1 MSVSVVQMLENN
13 LRDRHARHLMLVCR
27 GEVDVALTLVR
38 RAAEKEHRNLQIMMG
53 STFTEDQSDHYSF
66 GLLRRVVLSMERGD
80 LLVMRALEAI
90 HGSLYDMLN
99 MSYTTL
105 GNKRHCRIAL
115 GDTDIFAQVHEN
127 FRCVV
132 LQDADQLHL
141 ADAAFLNRF
150 EKHYV
155 SISDMVTSQVHREA
169 VKQLEGQAARAT
181 SGPRL
186 NDKPEVQSLFAGWG
200 PETSAS
206 LINYVAASSSETLL
220 PGQLVAKAWHQLLPC
235 ASVDGMLRAT
245 ELSHWA
251 QDLSV
256 EPNDVKDWREQFF
269 AQPQSLPDW
278 LVANGWQAAPGE
290 AAIRYGVVLTTSP
303 LQIDLK
309 QILHDT
315 VPAFQCVAVDALTS
329 ELDLSQKLEDFNDA
343 QLPPGAVLVLQL
355 RADSPHVELLK
366 HRCAELRENRRA
378 LLLLHGSRRLMRSS
392 ALRVGLS
399 FQRGWKQVFLERL
412 TKETVLDVH
421 QCVKMELQD
430 FLKDDGPMPFE
441 AVLKSVLS
449 ECFWYI
455 KYPPTQAAAL
465 HVKEVTELVL
475 KDKDLLALLRRICMD
490 KLNAWQ
496 SQGQVWWHKVLK
508 DMQRQAGHA
517 SFADCIEAFVRQA
530 VRGPAAVFLYL
541 LEKSCALKTLSFY
554 PDDSALRRSWF
565 QLCEEELLPKIQ
577 EVPEPTTPEQ
587 YAYPQHL
594 QSLRVPFAA
603 HFAEQLDSF
612 RSTFFEH
619 KLQNVHHQD
628 PRVGDLRRAMEASI
642 SEKWLS
648 MLKEHREAYAQDL
661 AALRLTAVPLLQK
674 DQQLFLRPILQ
685 DEVKNR
691 GITELHQF
699 LWRHQGTL
707 QLALRQL
714 AAVPADLR
722 DLTGLMGILHGRDQ
736 RFPENVQK
744 MMGTITSHACAAV
757 HPCPATLQT
766 LGISWLWVA
775 KRCLSAARSCLEHSE
790 HLPVEVSAL
799 SVVTELSLKIETK
812 NLLDFWTELAIEP
825 IRSADQ
831 LSDLVGRTL
840 KAAEVHLTARA
851 QQRFQL
857 FAHQRLLKHG
867 VSEGVLPS
875 VLVGSP
881 AVATAVLV
889 RDLVQAAALDD
900 PNCFIGLRNPS
911 NGGSN
916 ALKAL
921 EWLAKQ
927 AGAGAALSA
936 VICVE
941 IQDHGFPFLDI
952 KRSEFLEAR
961 RISNAVDLLRSLS
974 VGSFSLEHLSAL
986 ALLRLSAQRAAV
998 AIIEDDSLW
1007 DGLDEVLDAAC
1018 RPGGEDPLGL
1028 APLLRGTVL
1037 REVSD
1042 KVANQ
1047 DILLQHGRQI
1057 QWLSASLPRPGDAPL
1072 LKGPVPMFLGG
1083 FLPEAVDAA
1092 QVISEAA
1099 GCQQNTPAFMEL
1111 TEKMDDPTW
1120 RFALFAAS
1128 ASLLCQA
1135 EVDDAREAARGW
1147 LADHPA
1153 LRSLSPL
1160 MRANREALPSE
1171 IRLQLQV
1178 APLPLLTA
1186 LHLAAAVWTAPG
1198 GVGFAGPLK
1207 QVALGR
1213 LKGFLPAMPDDEE
1226 EMILH
1231 ALFDGYRT
1239 GHFGSGH
1246 TRYQCQ
1252 CGFKYIV
1259 ADCGQAVGTGRCPN
1273 CGRPIGGVQY
1283 ADHGNRRLDA
1293 QPRQGHAGEA
1303 GYIRHAASRERRQA
1317 VRELT
1322 PLPYRALHFLMHS
1335 ALLGQLF
1342 EHSGRFSGS
1351 LNLQSILEHLNAD
1364 WDVMSVILESSPV
1377 AVLMDIARHLLFPTE
1392 SDMSALSHLGDMSVS
1407 ERKTWEKRL
1416 SQAVLEPALEPTSR
1430 ADFEAQLDWGASLGD
1445 AKEALPLLLADRL
1458 APPNLRMP
1466 AILSE
1471 QREETLHTGG
1481 ESSPVPEL
1489 LTMQGSIL
1497 ELGAGDLSF
1506 ALSFARAQS
1515 GFERSAD
1522 LTVTTLEHWQVV
1534 QTRYPSAAA
1543 NRNELE
1549 GHGARFLDQIDG
1561 TDLQSTMPGERFDA
1575 IIFNFPYGGTFLQ
1588 NVNKMKHGNGLH
1600 RALLEGVLASARSV
1614 LTSNGCVWMTLL
1626 WSQIQDWSVAA
1637 LAQRNGFVLSKTES
1651 FPRSRFPYYTPVWG
1665 DDRDF
1670 ERRQPWQ
1677 IYAGKPAVLCCF
1689 VTPEAKRRRHAAR
1702 AASAAATPAV
1712 PAATRAAPAEGAAGC
1727 RDEELKLGLGRM
1739 LRLVEKPTM
1748 NRLEREFQL
1757 SAELAVKYPLLDCAL
1772 KSSEALHLAAHLAP
1786 ILEFQ
1791 RFLKRHLEFEVSRA
1805 DANTWKLRDVLCSL
1819 RDASHSAESGEA
1831 GASHQSE
1838 AATFARNRKRFER
1851 FQSAWTACKQAGC
1864 MIRYGCKQLPEA
1876 PEMTLESPVSLC
1888 CPDETTDAGS
1898 FVLALVQSLV
1908 DRQNSFL
1915 KEVLA
1920 MASRDALGAAAA
1932 VRSVLEY
1939 WFHPGHVCLPIV
1951 GIEEV
1956 NETHLLVHS
1965 TEEDHFAWMTG
1976 FGASGALCGWEEE
1989 MQADASEL
1997 LVPGAR
2003 CVFDWNLLEQEV
2015 AERLLQKA
2023 VQIDFRVENF
2033 NFPFKGEAF
2042 LNDYRFLE
2050 ELHERV
2056 PQELSP
2062 DEPRACLMSTV
2073 KAAGL
2078 MASLQATIA
2087 AVRRLTPEP
2096 GLSLDDFCKNWFHGS
2111 HLQEL
2116 LARKEATC
2124 RGLNV
2129 QHLVH
2134 LFELVE
2140 VQAAKDLAQEAG
2152 SLPKRY
2158 CVPLPEGLPCLQ
2170 NWMGSRAREIQEIL
2184 LRIYIRWLTHGRL
2197 QPSEFIADYA
2207 ERASRLMQPYQM
2219 DVKEIFGDLQLAHV
2233 QAALTFASN
2242 RCPTE

>member
-1 MSVSVVQMLENN
+1 M
-13 LRDRHARHLMLVCR
+13 
-27 GEVDVALTLVR
+27 T
-38 RAAEKEHRNLQIMMG
+38 
-53 STFTEDQSDHYSF
+53 
-66 GLLRRVVLSMERGD
+66 
-80 LLVMRALEAI
+80 
-90 HGSLYDMLN
+90 
-99 MSYTTL
+99 
-105 GNKRHCRIAL
+105 
-115 GDTDIFAQVHEN
+115 
-127 FRCVV
+127 
-132 LQDADQLHL
+132 
-141 ADAAFLNRF
+141 
-150 EKHYV
+150 
-155 SISDMVTSQVHREA
+155 
-169 VKQLEGQAARAT
+169 
-181 SGPRL
+181 
-186 NDKPEVQSLFAGWG
+186 
-200 PETSAS
+200 
-206 LINYVAASSSETLL
+206 
-220 PGQLVAKAWHQLLPC
+220 
-235 ASVDGMLRAT
+235 
-245 ELSHWA
+245 
-251 QDLSV
+251 
-256 EPNDVKDWREQFF
+256 
-269 AQPQSLPDW
+269 
-278 LVANGWQAAPGE
+278 
-290 AAIRYGVVLTTSP
+290 
-303 LQIDLK
+303 
-309 QILHDT
+309 HDE
-315 VPAFQCVAVDALTS
+315 S
-329 ELDLSQKLEDFNDA
+329 
-343 QLPPGAVLVLQL
+343 
-355 RADSPHVELLK
+355 
-366 HRCAELRENRRA
+366 
-378 LLLLHGSRRLMRSS
+378 
-392 ALRVGLS
+392 
-399 FQRGWKQVFLERL
+399 
-412 TKETVLDVH
+412 
-421 QCVKMELQD
+421 
-430 FLKDDGPMPFE
+430 
-441 AVLKSVLS
+441 
-449 ECFWYI
+449 
-455 KYPPTQAAAL
+455 
-465 HVKEVTELVL
+465 
-475 KDKDLLALLRRICMD
+475 
-490 KLNAWQ
+490 
-496 SQGQVWWHKVLK
+496 
-508 DMQRQAGHA
+508 
-517 SFADCIEAFVRQA
+517 
-530 VRGPAAVFLYL
+530 
-541 LEKSCALKTLSFY
+541 KT
-554 PDDSALRRSWF
+554 
-565 QLCEEELLPKIQ
+565 
-577 EVPEPTTPEQ
+577 
-587 YAYPQHL
+587 
-594 QSLRVPFAA
+594 
-603 HFAEQLDSF
+603 
-612 RSTFFEH
+612 
-619 KLQNVHHQD
+619 
-628 PRVGDLRRAMEASI
+628 
-642 SEKWLS
+642 
-648 MLKEHREAYAQDL
+648 
-661 AALRLTAVPLLQK
+661 
-674 DQQLFLRPILQ
+674 
-685 DEVKNR
+685 
-691 GITELHQF
+691 
-699 LWRHQGTL
+699 
-707 QLALRQL
+707 
-714 AAVPADLR
+714 
-722 DLTGLMGILHGRDQ
+722 
-736 RFPENVQK
+736 
-744 MMGTITSHACAAV
+744 
-757 HPCPATLQT
+757 
-766 LGISWLWVA
+766 
-775 KRCLSAARSCLEHSE
+775 
-790 HLPVEVSAL
+790 
-799 SVVTELSLKIETK
+799 
-812 NLLDFWTELAIEP
+812 
-825 IRSADQ
+825 
-831 LSDLVGRTL
+831 
-840 KAAEVHLTARA
+840 
-851 QQRFQL
+851 
-857 FAHQRLLKHG
+857 QRL
-867 VSEGVLPS
+867 
-875 VLVGSP
+875 
-881 AVATAVLV
+881 
-889 RDLVQAAALDD
+889 
-900 PNCFIGLRNPS
+900 
-911 NGGSN
+911 
-916 ALKAL
+916 
-921 EWLAKQ
+921 W
-927 AGAGAALSA
+927 
-936 VICVE
+936 
-941 IQDHGFPFLDI
+941 
-952 KRSEFLEAR
+952 
-961 RISNAVDLLRSLS
+961 SLS

-1111 TEKMDDPTW
+1111 TEKVHRMVMD
-1120 RFALFAAS
+1120 R
-1128 ASLLCQA
+1128 
-1135 EVDDAREAARGW
+1135 
-1147 LADHPA
+1147 
-1153 LRSLSPL
+1153 
-1160 MRANREALPSE
+1160 
-1171 IRLQLQV
+1171 
-1178 APLPLLTA
+1178 
-1186 LHLAAAVWTAPG
+1186 
-1198 GVGFAGPLK
+1198 
-1207 QVALGR
+1207 
-1213 LKGFLPAMPDDEE
+1213 
-1226 EMILH
+1226 
-1231 ALFDGYRT
+1231 
-1239 GHFGSGH
+1239 
-1246 TRYQCQ
+1246 
-1252 CGFKYIV
+1252 
-1259 ADCGQAVGTGRCPN
+1259 
-1273 CGRPIGGVQY
+1273 
-1283 ADHGNRRLDA
+1283 
-1293 QPRQGHAGEA
+1293 GEA

-1416 SQAVLEPALEPTSR
+1416 LQELSSLRRISGGRSWARICGERSLSMEAAEISQFSICSRCILFCEAVLEPALEPTSR

-1445 AKEALPLLLADRL
+1445 AKASLPLLLADRL

-1543 NRNELE
+1543 NRNAPQQ
-1549 GHGARFLDQIDG
+1549 G
-1561 TDLQSTMPGERFDA
+1561 
-1575 IIFNFPYGGTFLQ
+1575 
-1588 NVNKMKHGNGLH
+1588 KGNLIM
-1600 RALLEGVLASARSV
+1600 RD
-1614 LTSNGCVWMTLL
+1614 T
-1626 WSQIQDWSVAA
+1626 VA
-1637 LAQRNGFVLSKTES
+1637 VES
-1651 FPRSRFPYYTPVWG
+1651 
-1665 DDRDF
+1665 
-1670 ERRQPWQ
+1670 RRQPWQ

-1757 SAELAVKYPLLDCAL
+1757 SAELA
-1772 KSSEALHLAAHLAP
+1772 AAHLAP

-1951 GIEEV
+1951 GIEE
-1956 NETHLLVHS
+1956 
-1965 TEEDHFAWMTG
+1965 EDHFAWMTG

-2003 CVFDWNLLEQEV
+2003 CVFDWNLLEQERVDAPHVCRFLFLTPPVASLGNQCSKLVILVMIPLKHILYQEV

-2152 SLPKRY
+2152 
-2158 CVPLPEGLPCLQ
+2158 
-2170 NWMGSRAREIQEIL
+2170 IL